1 VSSALI
7 LRELTKRFNTTV
19 AVDDVSLAVEPGEFL
34 ALLGPSGSGKTTMLR
49 LLAGFELPTSGEIVI
64 AGSNVSGLAPS
75 ERNIGMVFQHY
86 ALFPHM
92 SVARNIEYGLRMR
105 GWDASRR
112 STRVRELLAMIK
124 LEHVGERLPHQLS
137 GGQQQRVAIAR
148 ALAYPPSI
156 LLMDEPLG
164 ALDRALRIE
173 MAEEIRRIHRTLG
186 ATFIYVTHD
195 RDEAMTLAD
204 RVLVMHQGKIDAD
217 GKPQQLFERP
227 QSAFVAEFFSGMNV
241 IAGTALGDPAALVA
255 VSPRTILF
263 TPPSEAHAS
272 MRASIIDSLFL
283 GEKWALLLKVEGLT
297 EPLRAQIAAGV
308 DLPAL
313 GPEMDVYVRQAD
325 IVKLSR

>member
-19 AVDDVSLAVEPGEFL
+19 AIDEISLAVEPGEFV

-105 GWDASRR
+105 GWDNSRR
-112 STRVRELLAMIK
+112 RARVSELLAMIK

-148 ALAYPPSI
+148 ALAYAPSI

-241 IAGTALGDPAALVA
+241 IAGKAFGDPAPLVA

-263 TPPSEAHAS
+263 TRPSEAHAS

-283 GEKWALLLKVEGLT
+283 GEKWALLLRVEGLT
-297 EPLRAQIAAGV
+297 EPLRAQITVGV
-308 DLPAL
+308 NLPAL
-313 GPEMDVYVRQAD
+313 GPEMEVYIRQAD

>member
-1 VSSALI
+1 MNPALI
-7 LRELTKRFNTTV
+7 LRGLTKRFHTTV
-19 AVDDVSLAVEPGEFL
+19 AVDEVSLTVETGEFV

-49 LLAGFELPTSGEIVI
+49 LLAGFELPTSGEIII
-64 AGSNVSGLAPS
+64 AGGNVSGLAPS

-105 GWDASRR
+105 GWDTARR
-112 STRVRELLAMIK
+112 RTRVGELLAMIK

-148 ALAYPPSI
+148 ALAYSPNI

-217 GKPQQLFERP
+217 GPPQQLFERP
-227 QSAFVAEFFSGMNV
+227 ESAFVAEFFSGMNI
-241 IAGTALGDPAALVA
+241 IAGAAVGEAAPLVA
-255 VSPRTILF
+255 VSPRTLLF
-263 TPPSEAHAS
+263 SAPIEPHAC

-283 GEKWALLLKVEGLT
+283 GEKWALLLKVEGLS
-297 EPLRAQIAAGV
+297 EPLRAQVAAGA
-308 DLPAL
+308 DLRAL
-313 GPEMDVYVRQAD
+313 GPNMEVYVRRAD
-325 IVKLSR
+325 LVTLSR

>member
-1 VSSALI
+1 M
-7 LRELTKRFNTTV
+7 
-19 AVDDVSLAVEPGEFL
+19 SLAVEPGEFV

-105 GWDASRR
+105 GWDTSRR
-112 STRVRELLAMIK
+112 RARVSELLAMIK
-124 LEHVGERLPHQLS
+124 LNHVGERLPHQLS

-148 ALAYPPSI
+148 ALAYSPSI

-241 IAGTALGDPAALVA
+241 IRRSSFGRPSAARRSQSANDTLCASIRAARVDARLNNRQPVPWRQMGAALA
-255 VSPRTILF
+255 GWRLNR
-263 TPPSEAHAS
+263 ALA
-272 MRASIIDSLFL
+272 RASRRWGRSASNRAGD
-283 GEKWALLLKVEGLT
+283 GGLRT
-297 EPLRAQIAAGV
+297 AI
-308 DLPAL
+308 
-313 GPEMDVYVRQAD
+313 
-325 IVKLSR
+325 

>member
-1 VSSALI
+1 LSSALI

-19 AVDDVSLAVEPGEFL
+19 AVDDVSLAVEPGEFV

-92 SVARNIEYGLRMR
+92 SVARNIEYGLRMH

-112 STRVRELLAMIK
+112 RTRVSELLAMIK

-137 GGQQQRVAIAR
+137 GGQRQRVAIAR
-148 ALAYPPSI
+148 ALAYSPSI

-308 DLPAL
+308 ELPAL
-313 GPEMDVYVRQAD
+313 GPEMEVYIRQAD

>member
-19 AVDDVSLAVEPGEFL
+19 AIDEISLAVEPGEFV

-105 GWDASRR
+105 GWDNSRR
-112 STRVRELLAMIK
+112 RARVSELLAMIK

-148 ALAYPPSI
+148 ALAYAPSI

-241 IAGTALGDPAALVA
+241 IAGKAFGDPAPLVA

-263 TPPSEAHAS
+263 TRPSEVHAS
-272 MRASIIDSLFL
+272 IRASIIDSLFL
-283 GEKWALLLKVEGLT
+283 GEKWALLLRVEGLT

-313 GPEMDVYVRQAD
+313 GREMEVYIRQAD

>member
-7 LRELTKRFNTTV
+7 LRELTKRYNTTV
-19 AVDDVSLAVEPGEFL
+19 AVDDVSLAVEPGEFV

-64 AGSNVSGLAPS
+64 AGSSVSGLAPS

-105 GWDASRR
+105 GWDGSRR
-112 STRVRELLAMIK
+112 RTRVSELLAMIK

-148 ALAYPPSI
+148 ALAYSPSI

-272 MRASIIDSLFL
+272 MRASVIDRLFL

-297 EPLRAQIAAGV
+297 EPLRAQIAAGA
-308 DLPAL
+308 DPPAL
-313 GPEMDVYVRQAD
+313 GPEMEIYIRQAD

>member
-1 VSSALI
+1 M
-7 LRELTKRFNTTV
+7 
-19 AVDDVSLAVEPGEFL
+19 

-105 GWDASRR
+105 GWDTSRR
-112 STRVRELLAMIK
+112 RTRVSELLAMIK

-148 ALAYPPSI
+148 ALAYSPSI

-241 IAGTALGDPAALVA
+241 IAGTVLGDPSPVVA

-263 TPPSEAHAS
+263 TPPSEPHAS
-272 MRASIIDSLFL
+272 YARLDNRQPVPWRQMGASP
-283 GEKWALLLKVEGLT
+283 EG
-297 EPLRAQIAAGV
+297 
-308 DLPAL
+308 
-313 GPEMDVYVRQAD
+313 
-325 IVKLSR
+325 